1 MIREWLKP
9 VDEIDRDCIHHW
21 EKLLG
26 IKFRSYED
34 YSEIDSWIEDMILD
48 YDTKAELINE
58 YPNIEYDVRNFLRL
72 PIKMTKKKA
81 ASILSTMLY
90 EHKCQSAY
98 IDFDCEQDKER
109 AQEWT
114 EKKEA
119 LELAIKSLGRK

>member
-1 MIREWLKP
+1 MIREWLRP
-9 VDEIDRDCIHHW
+9 VDEIDRDCIHQW
-21 EKLLG
+21 EKLFG

-48 YDTKAELINE
+48 YDTKAELIDE
-58 YPNIEYDVRNFLRL
+58 YLNIEYDVRNFLGL

-119 LELAIKSLGRK
+119 LELAIKYLGRK